1 MEDTSFPKRRPCRLV
16 ICGGSSCA
24 AAGRRRLMRTVYDAL
39 DEHALN
45 EQVDIQISDC
55 QDRCDDAPNLTLLPG
70 AFPYARLTPDG
81 VRRIIKQHI
90 AQNQPVVELLASLK
104 QHRKGK
110 KRKR

>member
-1 MEDTSFPKRRPCRLV
+1 MEDISFPKRRPCRLV

-24 AAGRRRLMRTVYDAL
+24 AAGRRRLMRAVYDAL
-39 DEHALN
+39 DEHELN
-45 EQVDIQISDC
+45 EHVDIQISEC

-81 VRRIIKQHI
+81 VRRIIEQHI
-90 AQNQPVVELLASLK
+90 AQSQPVVELLAPMG
-104 QHRKGK
+104 RRRNGK

>member
-1 MEDTSFPKRRPCRLV
+1 
-16 ICGGSSCA
+16 
-24 AAGRRRLMRTVYDAL
+24 MRTVYDAL